1 MSPIAPGPSLPSYF
15 QTTGL
20 RASTEV
26 ELTTGHPGGLES
38 YFSKGTEVVWIEK
51 WCDLPEEAGGLGG
64 PI

>member
-38 YFSKGTEVVWIEK
+38 YFSKGKEVP
-51 WCDLPEEAGGLGG
+51 LGLDGEMV
-64 PI
+64 